1 MVSVLEAIVV
11 PSHFCFLLIAAG
23 LLLCIPRRTRKAAQV
38 VLAAA
43 GALLIVLSSGKTATL
58 LLSPLEYMYPRVP
71 DYAAAPARAIVVLA
85 AYAANDP
92 NMSLSARPNYSALY
106 RINEAV
112 LLWRRC
118 PDCTVVV
125 TGTSPTTNVM
135 ADLLIA
141 LGVSRD
147 KVTVDSDASHTAGS
161 AMNMRRVLG
170 EAPFYL
176 VTSGGHMPR
185 AMAVFAK
192 AGLHPIAAPTDHK
205 LPKRV
210 AQAAWALSPF
220 HLECSDL
227 AVHEH
232 IGMMWYRMRGLI

>member
-1 MVSVLEAIVV
+1 MVYVIEAIVV

-38 VLAAA
+38 VLATA
-43 GALLIVLSSGKTATL
+43 GALLFVLSSGKTATL
-58 LLSPLEYMYPRVP
+58 LLSPLEYRYPRVP
-71 DYAAAPARAIVVLA
+71 DDAAPTQTIVVLA
-85 AYAANDP
+85 AYAANDM
-92 NMSLSARPNYSALY
+92 NMSLSDRPNYSALY

-118 PDCTVVV
+118 PECRVVV
-125 TGTSPTTNVM
+125 TGTSPTANVM
-135 ADLLIA
+135 ADVLIG
-141 LGVSRD
+141 LGVSRE
-147 KVTVDSDASHTAGS
+147 KVIVDSDASNTAGS
-161 AMNMRRVLG
+161 AMNMRRMIG

-185 AMAVFAK
+185 AMGVFAK
-192 AGLHPIAAPTDHK
+192 AGLHPMAAPTDHK
-205 LPKRV
+205 LPKFVR
-210 AQAAWALSPF
+210 QAAWALSPF

-232 IGMMWYRMRGLI
+232 IGLMWYRMRGYI

>member
-1 MVSVLEAIVV
+1 MVSVLQAIVV

-23 LLLCIPRRTRKAAQV
+23 LLLCIPPRTRKAAQV

-43 GALLIVLSSGKTATL
+43 GGLLIVLSSGKTATL
-58 LLSPLEYMYPRVP
+58 LMSPLEYMYPRVP
-71 DYAAAPARAIVVLA
+71 DNVAPARAIVVLA

-92 NMSLSARPNYSALY
+92 NLSLSDRPNDSALY

-118 PDCTVVV
+118 PDCTVVI
-125 TGTSPTTNVM
+125 TGSSPTANVM

-141 LGVSRD
+141 LGVSHE

-161 AMNMRRVLG
+161 AMNVRRALG